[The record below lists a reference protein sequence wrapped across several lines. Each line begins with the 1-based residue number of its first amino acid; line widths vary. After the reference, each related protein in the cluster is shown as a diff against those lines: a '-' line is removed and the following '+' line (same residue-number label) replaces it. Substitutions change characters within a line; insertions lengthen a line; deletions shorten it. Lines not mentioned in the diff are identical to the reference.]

1 MIQDIETTVAS
12 NHAVG
17 NGNFL
22 LEFRHESLAGAL
34 QPGQFV
40 MIGMP
45 GTGILL
51 RRPFSVCG
59 LSGTFAGQT
68 GDAIRI
74 LYKVMGQG
82 TRVLAGIGPGAKLT
96 ILGPLGIGFPLPEK
110 DRIPVFI
117 AGGIGS
123 APFPA
128 LVSAIQKAGG
138 PLPVMFY
145 GARSKGD
152 LPLKDWF
159 RDQCETVHFATED
172 GSEGQEGFVTAPLTR
187 WLESKSPDSVEL
199 YACGPEPMLRAIHK
213 LVVPQHIRCHL
224 SLEAHMACGFGVCI
238 GCVVPTHGENGEV
251 EYTRICVDGPVLPAE
266 KLAW

>member
-1 MIQDIETTVAS
+1 MIHDIETVVAS
-12 NHAVG
+12 NHALG

-22 LEFRHESLAGAL
+22 LEFRHETMAEAL

-40 MIGMP
+40 MVGMP

-82 TRVLAGIGPGAKLT
+82 TKVLSDIGPGAKLT
-96 ILGPLGIGFPLPEK
+96 ILGPLGNGFPLPEK
-110 DRIPVFI
+110 GRIPVFI

-128 LVSAIQKAGG
+128 LASAILRKGG
-138 PLPVMFY
+138 PRPVMFY
-145 GARSKGD
+145 GARAAGD

-159 RDQCETVHFATED
+159 QEHCETVHFATED
-172 GSEGQEGFVTAPLTR
+172 GSEGQEGLVTAPLIQ
-187 WLESKSPDSVEL
+187 WLESRSPDSIEL
-199 YACGPEPMLRAIHK
+199 YACGPEPMLRAIHG
-213 LVVPQHIRCHL
+213 LVVPRQIRCHL

-238 GCVVPTHGENGEV
+238 GCVVPTHGSDGEV
-251 EYTRICVDGPVLPAE
+251 NYTRICVDGPVLPAE